1 MLPSLFKPRQIY
13 SISPILT
20 RKMHIKSIPMCLLPL
35 AKDSGRLYLTLIF
48 RLGTG
53 TGDNYSYLIIDDKT
67 KDTMIVDPAHPP
79 EYVWN
84 GVWERYH
91 AN

>member
-1 MLPSLFKPRQIY
+1 MFVASSEGFWPI
-13 SISPILT
+13 ISN
-20 RKMHIKSIPMCLLPL
+20 
-35 AKDSGRLYLTLIF
+35 LIF

-84 GVWERYH
+84 EVWERYH